1 MSHRKKLVGALPS
14 IAIASALHEM
24 GAAFAILLVVISP
37 AAAQEPQAKELQQRA
52 AARVTSYR
60 EHLRKTGDKA
70 ARADDL
76 VRAVQELDKAYRV
89 FLAADDASQA
99 AACRIEAGDACQLQG
114 KFEEALKL
122 YAEGETLAR
131 KANAPLSQ
139 AHLRHHESLSPCLV
153 TC

>member
-1 MSHRKKLVGALPS
+1 MTFVNDLMAAPAVMHVISAVV
-14 IAIASALHEM
+14 AIALAVTSQT
-24 GAAFAILLVVISP
+24 
-37 AAAQEPQAKELQQRA
+37 AAQEPQAQELQQRA

-131 KANAPLSQ
+131 KANA
-139 AHLRHHESLSPCLV
+139 
-153 TC
+153 